1 MRKRPMTNYTGYGS
15 RSQATPQ
22 TEPIPGSNQVPNSA
36 GGYSFAVDD
45 MTRLNRF
52 LILGSTSNTYY
63 TTARKLTRENLDAVE
78 RLLKAGRGREVVDT
92 IAKISDEGRAPSN
105 DPALFALARCCAAN
119 DVETKRAAYDALP
132 KVART
137 GTHLL
142 HFMEYE
148 KQFRGR
154 GRMHRRA
161 IRGWYNDKQPSRLAY
176 QVLKYQSRDGWSQ
189 RDVLRLARPKPVSPE
204 HNAVYHWVTKGW
216 SNRLDSGEDATPG
229 TVPSEEALSMIWAF
243 ERAKH
248 ITDPNEIADLIIK
261 YNLPREAVPTES
273 LKSVK
278 VWEALLLDMPLEAM
292 TRNLATMTKHGVLVP
307 MGEMTARVI
316 GRLHNGEAIQKAR
329 LHPIKLLAALI
340 TYQSGKSVR
349 GDATWTPL
357 PQIIDA
363 LNDAFYLS
371 FKYVEPSNKRIVL
384 ALDVSGSMDSGVVGG
399 VPGLTPRVGSAAMAL
414 VTAATEPNYTIMA
427 FSHQLVPA
435 PISPRQRLDDVLRVV
450 DAIPMGGTDCALP
463 MIWAMDNNI
472 QADAFV
478 VYTDSETWAGF
489 SHPVQALAGYRRK
502 TGIHAKLVVVGMVSS
517 GFTIADPDDAGMLDI
532 VGFDTATPQ
541 VLSSFIAGEL

>member
-1 MRKRPMTNYTGYGS
+1 VRAECRWLSNLSEQRMLKGDQRQVHCPHLISEERVMRKSMNNYTGYGS

-22 TEPIPGSNQVPNSA
+22 TEPIPGSKQVENSA

-52 LILGSTSNTYY
+52 LILGSASNTYY
-63 TTARKLTRENLDAVE
+63 TTARKLTKENLDAVE
-78 RLLKAGRGREVVDT
+78 RLLKAGRGREVVAT
-92 IAKISDEGRAPSN
+92 IVKISDEGRAPSN
-105 DPALFALARCCAAN
+105 DPALFALARCCSAN

-142 HFMEYE
+142 HFMEYV

-189 RDVLRLARPKPVSPE
+189 RDVLRLARPKPASPD
-204 HNAVYHWVTKGW
+204 HNAIYHWVTKGW
-216 SNRLDSGEDATPG
+216 GWVPAPDS
-229 TVPSEEALSMIWAF
+229 VPSEDALGMIWAF

-278 VWEALLLDMPLEAM
+278 VWEALLEDMPLEAM
-292 TRNLATMTKHGVLVP
+292 TRNHATMTTHGVLVP
-307 MGEMTARVI
+307 MGEMTAQVI
-316 GRLHNGEAIQKAR
+316 ARLHNGEAIQKAR
-329 LHPIKLLAALI
+329 LHPIKLLAALM
-340 TYQSGKSVR
+340 TYQSAKSVR

-357 PQIIDA
+357 PQIVDA
-363 LNDAFYLS
+363 QNDAFYLS
-371 FKYVEPSNKRIVL
+371 FKYVTPSNKRIVL
-384 ALDVSGSMDSGVVGG
+384 ALDVSGSMGSGVVAG

-414 VTAATEPNYTIMA
+414 VTAATEPTYTIMA

-435 PISPRQRLDDVLRVV
+435 PISR
-450 DAIPMGGTDCALP
+450 
-463 MIWAMDNNI
+463 
-472 QADAFV
+472 
-478 VYTDSETWAGF
+478 SEE
-489 SHPVQALAGYRRK
+489 R
-502 TGIHAKLVVVGMVSS
+502 
-517 GFTIADPDDAGMLDI
+517 
-532 VGFDTATPQ
+532 
-541 VLSSFIAGEL
+541 